1 MYFHYGSHLT
11 FIFCP
16 LYVYFPV
23 SAVCIGT
30 YPGLHQFFL
39 RVQVQNIGVAG
50 CTETFHL
57 SYRKIRPVN
66 RVINN
71 KRCTRTPIFILY
83 NRVYLKDYLYQ
94 QKREAFL
101 LTSSDAFKAIDFP
114 QHLKTGMSVE
124 PSPTATHSEGL
135 ILFFLQKSLTQF
147 TLFSAFI

>member
-1 MYFHYGSHLT
+1 MKTPDQQIICFTNILYKVFSHIKSSLYPQC
-11 FIFCP
+11 ISIMALICPSPSVFCP
-16 LYVYFPV
+16 LYVCFPV

-30 YPGLHQFFL
+30 YPGLHQVFL

-66 RVINN
+66 RVIIN

-94 QKREAFL
+94 QKRKL
-101 LTSSDAFKAIDFP
+101 SS
-114 QHLKTGMSVE
+114 
-124 PSPTATHSEGL
+124 
-135 ILFFLQKSLTQF
+135 
-147 TLFSAFI
+147 